1 MNKREQIQY
10 AAREAFIQHGCCG
23 ILQVAQRVGK
33 IKISLDIINEL
44 VDIGELPSK
53 PNILVAYPDN
63 RIKDSWIDDM
73 TKWDFKHTALIEFV
87 NYSSLWKYELN
98 GFDMVIFDEVHA
110 TSENQ
115 RESMRLLIDTTDVV
129 LGLSGTISQDTELE
143 LMEIGLKVLHK
154 YSVEEAIEDEI
165 IAPYKIYIHM
175 VQLDTVHKEPN
186 KKGKMVSEKQRY
198 DNYTYVIEQMK
209 MERRDFKFLALH
221 RNRVL
226 QSSIAKRNKT
236 IQLLKKYAN
245 KKTLVFTGL
254 KKISEGLGIP
264 YFHSTSDNN
273 AVFDDFKHGTI
284 SSLAVVNIGRA
295 GVTFEDLDCII
306 INSFTGNEETT
317 EQIIAR
323 ALNRDKEGKMAE
335 IHIVT
340 SSEEAELKKLNK
352 TLSSFKQENIIWEK

>member
-1 MNKREQIQY
+1 MNKRQAVQE
-10 AAREAFIQHGCCG
+10 AARRAFIDNGMCG

-33 IKISLDIINEL
+33 IKISLDIIVEL
-44 VDIGELPSK
+44 VETVDLPK
-53 PNILVAYPDN
+53 TPRILVAYPDN
-63 RIKDSWIDDM
+63 RIRDSWQADLE
-73 TKWDFKHTALIEFV
+73 KWGHNWDGWMIFV
-87 NYSSLWKYELN
+87 NYASLHKYDEQA
-98 GFDMVIFDEVHA
+98 FDMIIYDEIHA
-110 TSENQ
+110 TSEAQ
-115 RESMRLLIDTTDVV
+115 RETMRLQISTTDIV
-129 LGLSGTISQDTELE
+129 LGLSGTISQDTQIELAD
-143 LMEIGLKVLHK
+143 LGLSVLYK
-154 YSVEEAIEDEI
+154 YTVEEAIEDEI

-175 VQLDTVHKEPN
+175 VELDRVHKEPN
-186 KKGKMVSEKQRY
+186 KKGKLVSEKQRY

-209 MERRDFKFLALH
+209 MEGKDFKFLALH

-226 QSSIAKRNKT
+226 QSSLAKRNKT
-236 IQLLKKYAN
+236 IQLLKKHHD

-264 YFHSTSDNN
+264 YFHSTSDNT

-295 GVTFEDLDCII
+295 GVTFEELDCII

-352 TLSSFKQENIIWEK
+352 TISSFKKENIVWNK